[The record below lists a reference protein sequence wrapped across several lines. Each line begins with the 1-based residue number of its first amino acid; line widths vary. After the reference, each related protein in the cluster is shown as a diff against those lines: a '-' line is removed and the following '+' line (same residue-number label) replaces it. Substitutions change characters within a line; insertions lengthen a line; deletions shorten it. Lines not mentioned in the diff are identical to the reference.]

1 MSRYQ
6 KEKDK
11 KQFVIR
17 IIALVL
23 VGLMLIGSAY
33 AAIVAIIFSA
43 SAADDSAAYKIN
55 GDTKANIYVACGIY
69 YGTTAQNA
77 AHCTTEKGF
86 YIGES
91 LINKT
96 ERKYTPYFKTDATSL
111 QIAPLT
117 FLAKKSGSY
126 LPASESSATVLPYR
140 VELSSSKYDI
150 WEMKSEIDAAAGT
163 ESVFCVKA
171 ISGGDKKLR
180 YGAFSD
186 AAEASVYA
194 GEIEALLSETV
205 KGVNVNISIPT
216 GTGLCIIGND
226 TVLFEYDNLGDLSM
240 SPAIYPIK
248 NDDGSEIGTRLANKH
263 TYFGAMCFL
272 RSGDNIASTNLL
284 ELNVYVQGVLPSEI
298 YASWPMELKKA
309 FSIIVRSYTVSCL
322 GGKHFSS
329 NNFDLCNTADC
340 QAYKGRTGINES
352 IIQAVKETGYNVMAC
367 NGKIGTAYY
376 AAANGGESIG
386 TEHAWSSPLPH
397 IISQKTPW
405 EKYTTYNDGKGYWFV
420 EYSPASLKVQLRSK
434 GYTEIKSNI
443 KSITVNSRAG
453 ETNYVYSTTY
463 KDTSGNS
470 KTILRTSKNYG
481 ALGLKSGNYDIG
493 FSTVNYHLDHVQ
505 SINVKRIQNGNQNP
519 LISFFD
525 VLTSNNRFSIS
536 SASAN
541 VLTGSSQN
549 PTSLP
554 TGTLYVQTANGIYAL
569 PQATYHATEPDEN
582 GRYTTINVYGDTVI
596 TTVLQREYLTYKVSS
611 GNIGIVGKGWG
622 HGIGM
627 SQYGARDL
635 AEAGAEYDQ
644 IIRAYYANTKIIT
657 IRELR
662 GLD

>member
-1 MSRYQ
+1 MSRYK
-6 KEKDK
+6 KEKDT
-11 KQFVIR
+11 KQFIIR
-17 IIALVL
+17 IIALIL
-23 VGLMLIGSAY
+23 VGLMLAGSAY

-43 SAADDSAAYKIN
+43 SAQDDISDYKIN

-69 YGTTAQNA
+69 YGTNAQEK
-77 AHCTTEKGF
+77 AHCSTEKGF

-91 LINKT
+91 LISKT
-96 ERKYTPYFKTDATSL
+96 ERKFTPYFKTDATSL

-117 FLAKKSGSY
+117 FLAKSGSSY
-126 LPASESSATVLPYR
+126 LPADESKATILPYR
-140 VELSSSKYDI
+140 VELSSSKHNI
-150 WEMKSEIDAAAGT
+150 WEIKSEIDEIAGT
-163 ESVFCVKA
+163 EPIFCVKA
-171 ISGGDKKLR
+171 VSGGDKKLR
-180 YGAFSD
+180 YGSFADAVSASAF
-186 AAEASVYA
+186 A
-194 GEIEALLSETV
+194 GEIEALLSE
-205 KGVNVNISIPT
+205 KIEGVSVNISIPT
-216 GTGLCIIGND
+216 GTGLSIIGND
-226 TVLFEYDNLGDLSM
+226 TVLFEYDNFGDLSM

-248 NDDGSEIGTRLANKH
+248 NDDGSEIGTKLANNH

-272 RSGDNIASTNLL
+272 RSGDKIASTNLL
-284 ELNVYVQGVLPSEI
+284 ELNVYVQGVLPAEI

-309 FSIIVRSYTVSCL
+309 FSIIVRSYTVASLC
-322 GGKHFSS
+322 GKHFSS
-329 NNFDLCNTADC
+329 NNIDLCNTADC

-352 IIQAVKETGYNVMAC
+352 IIQAVNETGYNIMTC

-405 EKYTTYNDGKGYWFV
+405 EKYTTYDDGKGYWFV

-434 GYTEIKSNI
+434 GYTEIKSNV

-481 ALGLKSGNYDIG
+481 ALGLKCGNYDIG
-493 FSTVNYHLDHVQ
+493 FNSVNYYLDHVL
-505 SINVKRIQNGNQNP
+505 SINVKRVQNEKGNP
-519 LISFFD
+519 LVSFFD
-525 VLTSNNRFSIS
+525 VLTSTDRFSIS

-541 VLTGSSQN
+541 VLTGNSKN

-554 TGTLYVQTANGIYAL
+554 QGTLYVQTANGIYAL
-569 PQATYHATEPDEN
+569 SQATYHATEPDAN

-596 TTVLQREYLTYKVSS
+596 TTTLRREYLTYNVAS

-644 IIRAYYANTKIIT
+644 IIRAYYANTEIMT
-657 IRELR
+657 IRQFR